1 MDRDSF
7 IVSIKTD
14 DSYKHIAE
22 DVETRFNTS
31 NYNQIGHCLKKK
43 QKKAIELIKD
53 ELDGKIKFVEL
64 KAKTYIYLI
73 DDGSKNIK
81 AKDTKKV
88 CHEKK
93 S

>member
-1 MDRDSF
+1 M
-7 IVSIKTD
+7 
-14 DSYKHIAE
+14 
-22 DVETRFNTS
+22 
-31 NYNQIGHCLKKK
+31 NQIGHCLKKK
-43 QKKAIELIKD
+43 LKKAIELIKD

-81 AKDTKKV
+81 AKDKKKV